1 MAIKLSKQ
9 FNFFSILSILDNKA
23 DSKTKFPH
31 FSLEKISPQYY
42 QLLFKYYNGNKNHLE
57 LWEPTRTDN
66 YYTLEFHI
74 NRTDERLQLMDEKK
88 SMHFIIL
95 NDSMSEILGVCNY
108 TKIGKGECWLG
119 YSISSK
125 YEGMGI
131 MYEAVVSSNNY
142 MFTKYPICQIN
153 AGVMTKNKRSI
164 KLINRLSFKPTG
176 NFQQMEINRKV
187 ERLEIYYSIKSDK

>member
-1 MAIKLSKQ
+1 MKFA
-9 FNFFSILSILDNKA
+9 NF
-23 DSKTKFPH
+23 T
-31 FSLEKISPQYY
+31 LEKISPKYY
-42 QLLFKYYNGNKNHLE
+42 QLLFNYYNGNKNHLE
-57 LWEPTRTDN
+57 LWEPTRIDN

-88 SMHFIIL
+88 SMHFIML
-95 NDSMSEILGVCNY
+95 NDSKNEILGVCNY

-131 MYEAVVSSNNY
+131 IYEAVVSINNY
-142 MFTKYPICQIN
+142 MFTQYPICQIN
-153 AGVMTKNKRSI
+153 AGVITRNKRSI

-176 NFQQMEINRKV
+176 DFQKMEINRKI
-187 ERLEIYYSIKSDK
+187 EQLEIYNLIKSDK